1 MGNWLFLILLY
12 FFFGWMKK
20 RQQTKAREKI
30 ESQEDWN
37 TGNFAK
43 FKEEILENFLGEE
56 REDEEEIIEE
66 QKAYEKE
73 EDSLD
78 AEIIQQDEKGDSS
91 SPSILTEQYTENLE
105 KELSLRIGKSLC
117 SFSASSPYKINPSN
131 SENIL
136 FLTSDSDSSSSVHSS
151 LTSTFAKSLSS

>member
-1 MGNWLFLILLY
+1 MGNWVFLMLLY
-12 FFFGWMKK
+12 IFFGWMKK

-30 ESQEDWN
+30 ESQEDWD

-43 FKEEILENFLGEE
+43 FGEKILENFLEKE

-73 EDSLD
+73 EDALN
-78 AEIIQQDEKGDSS
+78 AEIIEQDEKGDIS

-105 KELSLRIGKSLC
+105 KEVSIRSD
-117 SFSASSPYKINPSN
+117 YKINRK
-131 SENIL
+131 NINAL
-136 FLTSDSDSSSSVHSS
+136 DSIVDINNP
-151 LTSTFAKSLSS
+151 LKTAIIFKEIMDKPRALRKKIR

>member
-1 MGNWLFLILLY
+1 MGNWVFLILLY

-30 ESQEDWN
+30 ESQEDWD

-43 FKEEILENFLGEE
+43 FGEKILENFLEKE

-73 EDSLD
+73 EDALN
-78 AEIIQQDEKGDSS
+78 AEIIEQDEKGDIS

-105 KELSLRIGKSLC
+105 KEVSIRSD
-117 SFSASSPYKINPSN
+117 YKINRK
-131 SENIL
+131 NINAL
-136 FLTSDSDSSSSVHSS
+136 DSIVDINNP
-151 LTSTFAKSLSS
+151 LKTAIIFKEILDKPRALRKKIR

>member
-30 ESQEDWN
+30 ESQEDWD

-43 FKEEILENFLGEE
+43 FGEKILENFLEEE

-105 KELSLRIGKSLC
+105 KEVSIRSD
-117 SFSASSPYKINPSN
+117 YKINRK
-131 SENIL
+131 NINAL
-136 FLTSDSDSSSSVHSS
+136 DSIVDINNP
-151 LTSTFAKSLSS
+151 LKTAIIFKEILDKPRALRKKIR

>member
-1 MGNWLFLILLY
+1 MGNWVFLILLY

-30 ESQEDWN
+30 ESQEDWD

-43 FKEEILENFLGEE
+43 FGEKILENFLEKE

-73 EDSLD
+73 EDALN
-78 AEIIQQDEKGDSS
+78 AEIIEQDEKGDIS

-105 KELSLRIGKSLC
+105 KEVFIRSD
-117 SFSASSPYKINPSN
+117 YKINRK
-131 SENIL
+131 NINAL
-136 FLTSDSDSSSSVHSS
+136 DSIVDINNP
-151 LTSTFAKSLSS
+151 LKTAIIFKEILDKPRALRKKIR

>member
-66 QKAYEKE
+66 HKAYEKE

-105 KELSLRIGKSLC
+105 KEVWIRSDH
-117 SFSASSPYKINPSN
+117 KINRKHQL
-131 SENIL
+131 ETEKVI
-136 FLTSDSDSSSSVHSS
+136 
-151 LTSTFAKSLSS
+151 KSIPCLDALDDLYW

>member
-1 MGNWLFLILLY
+1 MGNWVFLILLY

-30 ESQEDWN
+30 ESQEDWD

-43 FKEEILENFLGEE
+43 FGEKILENFLEKE

-66 QKAYEKE
+66 QNVYEE
-73 EDSLD
+73 EDFD
-78 AEIIQQDEKGDSS
+78 TEIIEQDEKGDIS

-105 KELSLRIGKSLC
+105 KEVSIRSD
-117 SFSASSPYKINPSN
+117 YKINRK
-131 SENIL
+131 NINAL
-136 FLTSDSDSSSSVHSS
+136 DSIVDINNP
-151 LTSTFAKSLSS
+151 LKTAIIFKEILDKPRALRKKIR

>member
-1 MGNWLFLILLY
+1 MGNWVFLILLY

-30 ESQEDWN
+30 ESQEDWD

-43 FKEEILENFLGEE
+43 FGEKILENFLEEE

-73 EDSLD
+73 EDALN
-78 AEIIQQDEKGDSS
+78 AEIIEQDEKGDIS

-105 KELSLRIGKSLC
+105 KEVSIRSD
-117 SFSASSPYKINPSN
+117 YKINRK
-131 SENIL
+131 NINAL
-136 FLTSDSDSSSSVHSS
+136 DSIVDINNP
-151 LTSTFAKSLSS
+151 LKTAIIFKEILDKPRALRKKIR

>member
-1 MGNWLFLILLY
+1 MGNWVFLILLY

-30 ESQEDWN
+30 ESQEDWD

-43 FKEEILENFLGEE
+43 FGEKILENFLEEE
-56 REDEEEIIEE
+56 REEEEEIIEG

-73 EDSLD
+73 EDALN
-78 AEIIQQDEKGDSS
+78 AEIIEQDEKGDIS

-105 KELSLRIGKSLC
+105 KEVSIRSD
-117 SFSASSPYKINPSN
+117 YKINRK
-131 SENIL
+131 NINAL
-136 FLTSDSDSSSSVHSS
+136 DSIVDINNP
-151 LTSTFAKSLSS
+151 LKTAIIFKEILDKPRALRKKIR

>member
-1 MGNWLFLILLY
+1 MGNWLFLIILY

-43 FKEEILENFLGEE
+43 FGEEILENFLGEK
-56 REDEEEIIEE
+56 REDEEENIEE
-66 QKAYEKE
+66 QNVYEE
-73 EDSLD
+73 EDFDTELI
-78 AEIIQQDEKGDSS
+78 EQDEKGDSS

-105 KELSLRIGKSLC
+105 KEVSIRSD
-117 SFSASSPYKINPSN
+117 YKINRK
-131 SENIL
+131 NINAL
-136 FLTSDSDSSSSVHSS
+136 DSIVDINNP
-151 LTSTFAKSLSS
+151 LKTAIIFKEILDKPRALRKKIR

>member
-1 MGNWLFLILLY
+1 MGNWVFLILLY

-43 FKEEILENFLGEE
+43 FKEEILENFLGEK
-56 REDEEEIIEE
+56 REDEEENIEE
-66 QKAYEKE
+66 QNVYE
-73 EDSLD
+73 EDFDTELI
-78 AEIIQQDEKGDSS
+78 EQDEKGDIS

-105 KELSLRIGKSLC
+105 KEVFIRSD
-117 SFSASSPYKINPSN
+117 YKINRK
-131 SENIL
+131 NINAL
-136 FLTSDSDSSSSVHSS
+136 DSIVDINNP
-151 LTSTFAKSLSS
+151 LKTAIIFKEILDKPRALRKKIR

>member
-105 KELSLRIGKSLC
+105 KEVWIR
-117 SFSASSPYKINPSN
+117 YDHKINRK
-131 SENIL
+131 NINAL
-136 FLTSDSDSSSSVHSS
+136 DSIVDINNP
-151 LTSTFAKSLSS
+151 LKTAIIFKEILDKPRALRKKIR

>member
-1 MGNWLFLILLY
+1 MGNWVFLILLY

-30 ESQEDWN
+30 ESQEDWD
-37 TGNFAK
+37 TGNFVK
-43 FKEEILENFLGEE
+43 FGEKILENFLEKE

-73 EDSLD
+73 EDALN
-78 AEIIQQDEKGDSS
+78 AEIIEQDEKGDIS

-105 KELSLRIGKSLC
+105 KEVSIRSD
-117 SFSASSPYKINPSN
+117 YKINRK
-131 SENIL
+131 NINAL
-136 FLTSDSDSSSSVHSS
+136 DSIVDINNP
-151 LTSTFAKSLSS
+151 LKTAIIFKEILDKPRALRKKIR

>member
-105 KELSLRIGKSLC
+105 KEVSIRSD
-117 SFSASSPYKINPSN
+117 YKINRK
-131 SENIL
+131 NINAL
-136 FLTSDSDSSSSVHSS
+136 DSIVDINNP
-151 LTSTFAKSLSS
+151 LKTAIIFKEILDKPRALRKKIR

>member
-12 FFFGWMKK
+12 IFFGWMKK

-105 KELSLRIGKSLC
+105 KEVWIR
-117 SFSASSPYKINPSN
+117 YDHKINRK
-131 SENIL
+131 NINAL
-136 FLTSDSDSSSSVHSS
+136 DSIVDINNP
-151 LTSTFAKSLSS
+151 LKTAIIFKEILDKPRALRKKIR

>member
-1 MGNWLFLILLY
+1 
-12 FFFGWMKK
+12 MKK

-30 ESQEDWN
+30 ESQEDWD

-43 FKEEILENFLGEE
+43 FGEKILENFLEEE

-73 EDSLD
+73 EDALN
-78 AEIIQQDEKGDSS
+78 AEIIEQDEKGDIS

-105 KELSLRIGKSLC
+105 KEVSIRSD
-117 SFSASSPYKINPSN
+117 YKINRK
-131 SENIL
+131 NINAL
-136 FLTSDSDSSSSVHSS
+136 DSIVDINNP
-151 LTSTFAKSLSS
+151 LKTAIIFKEILDKPRALRKKIR

>member
-12 FFFGWMKK
+12 IFFGWMKK

-30 ESQEDWN
+30 ESQEDWD

-43 FKEEILENFLGEE
+43 FGEKILENFLEKE

-66 QKAYEKE
+66 QNVYE
-73 EDSLD
+73 EDFDTELI
-78 AEIIQQDEKGDSS
+78 EQDEKGDIS

-105 KELSLRIGKSLC
+105 KEVFIRSD
-117 SFSASSPYKINPSN
+117 YKINRK
-131 SENIL
+131 NINAL
-136 FLTSDSDSSSSVHSS
+136 DSIVDINNP
-151 LTSTFAKSLSS
+151 LKTAIIFKEILDKPRALRKKIR

>member
-78 AEIIQQDEKGDSS
+78 AEIIQQDEKDDSS

-105 KELSLRIGKSLC
+105 KEVWIR
-117 SFSASSPYKINPSN
+117 YDNKINRK
-131 SENIL
+131 NINAL
-136 FLTSDSDSSSSVHSS
+136 DSIVDINNP
-151 LTSTFAKSLSS
+151 LKTAIIFKEILDKPRALRKKIR

>member
-20 RQQTKAREKI
+20 RQQTKAREEI

-105 KELSLRIGKSLC
+105 KEVWIRSDH
-117 SFSASSPYKINPSN
+117 KINRK
-131 SENIL
+131 NINAL
-136 FLTSDSDSSSSVHSS
+136 DSIVDINNP
-151 LTSTFAKSLSS
+151 LKTAIIFKEILDKPRALRKKIR

>member
-12 FFFGWMKK
+12 IFFGWMKK

-30 ESQEDWN
+30 ESQEDWD

-43 FKEEILENFLGEE
+43 FGEKILENFLEKE
-56 REDEEEIIEE
+56 REDEEENIEE

-73 EDSLD
+73 EDALN
-78 AEIIQQDEKGDSS
+78 AEIIEQDEKGDIS

-105 KELSLRIGKSLC
+105 KEVSIRSD
-117 SFSASSPYKINPSN
+117 YKINRK
-131 SENIL
+131 NINAL
-136 FLTSDSDSSSSVHSS
+136 DSIVDINNP
-151 LTSTFAKSLSS
+151 LKTAIIFKEILDKPRALRKKIR

>member
-12 FFFGWMKK
+12 IFFGWMKK

-30 ESQEDWN
+30 ESQEDWD

-43 FKEEILENFLGEE
+43 FGEKILENFLEKE
-56 REDEEEIIEE
+56 REDEEENIEE

-73 EDSLD
+73 EDALN
-78 AEIIQQDEKGDSS
+78 AEIIEQDEKGDIS

-105 KELSLRIGKSLC
+105 KEVLIR
-117 SFSASSPYKINPSN
+117 SAHKINRK
-131 SENIL
+131 NINAL
-136 FLTSDSDSSSSVHSS
+136 DSIVDINNP
-151 LTSTFAKSLSS
+151 LKTAIIFKEILDKPRALRKKIR

>member
-1 MGNWLFLILLY
+1 
-12 FFFGWMKK
+12 MKK

-105 KELSLRIGKSLC
+105 KEVSIRSD
-117 SFSASSPYKINPSN
+117 YKINRK
-131 SENIL
+131 NINAL
-136 FLTSDSDSSSSVHSS
+136 DSIVDINNP
-151 LTSTFAKSLSS
+151 LKTAIIFKEILDKPRALRKKIR

>member
-43 FKEEILENFLGEE
+43 FGEEILENFLGEK
-56 REDEEEIIEE
+56 REDEEENIEE
-66 QKAYEKE
+66 QNVYEE
-73 EDSLD
+73 EDFDTELI
-78 AEIIQQDEKGDSS
+78 EQDEKGDIS

-105 KELSLRIGKSLC
+105 KEVSIRSD
-117 SFSASSPYKINPSN
+117 YKINRK
-131 SENIL
+131 NINAL
-136 FLTSDSDSSSSVHSS
+136 DSIVDINNP
-151 LTSTFAKSLSS
+151 LKTAIIFKEILDKPRALRKKIR